1 MGQSNNEKITALYC
15 RLSRDDEQLGES
27 NSIKNQKSILSKY
40 AKDNNFINTK
50 FFVDDGYSGTSF
62 TRPAFMELMELAEQG
77 NIGTIIVKDHS
88 RLGRNR
94 LIVGQLLEEDFVR
107 LNIRYIAI
115 MDNIDTDKGLNDFLP
130 IQDWFN
136 EMHAKNTSKK
146 VKAVMKN
153 KGNSGIPL
161 TTNPPFGYKKDEND
175 KNKWIIDE
183 PASKVVKRI
192 FSLFIQGLSASQIAK
207 QFVKEGIMNPTE
219 YRQSLGMKTQNFPT
233 EVKHYWSPMT
243 INKILDRQ
251 EYIGDTINFRYTTRS
266 FKDKTRINIPKE
278 QWKIFKN
285 THDAIIDEETWN
297 TVQRLRSNKRRPT
310 KTGKTSI
317 FSGHLFCK
325 DCGAKLYYCTTNKFT
340 PNKDFYRCSNYKNN
354 STHSCTSHNIKD
366 IVLRELVLANIKQVI
381 SYISSYEDLFIKEK
395 LDVSLEEQRKENISN
410 KKLLSQYEKRVKDI
424 DNLIQHIY
432 EDNISGKITDERFA
446 TLSLNY
452 EKEQKDLKEKINE
465 LSTTIDKT
473 KQEEIVLTS
482 FIDKVKKYTEIKELT
497 PEIVNE
503 LIDKIY
509 VYQQTKLNGKKYQQ
523 IDIYY
528 TGVGII
534 GIPLNEYELENAF
547 QQSIKNIKTA

>member
-77 NIGTIIVKDHS
+77 HIGTIIVKDHS

-146 VKAVMKN
+146 VKDVMKN
-153 KGNSGIPL
+153 KGISGIPL

-175 KNKWIIDE
+175 KNKWIVDE

-219 YRQSLGMKTQNFPT
+219 YR
-233 EVKHYWSPMT
+233 
-243 INKILDRQ
+243 
-251 EYIGDTINFRYTTRS
+251 
-266 FKDKTRINIPKE
+266 
-278 QWKIFKN
+278 
-285 THDAIIDEETWN
+285 
-297 TVQRLRSNKRRPT
+297 
-310 KTGKTSI
+310 
-317 FSGHLFCK
+317 
-325 DCGAKLYYCTTNKFT
+325 
-340 PNKDFYRCSNYKNN
+340 
-354 STHSCTSHNIKD
+354 
-366 IVLRELVLANIKQVI
+366 
-381 SYISSYEDLFIKEK
+381 
-395 LDVSLEEQRKENISN
+395 
-410 KKLLSQYEKRVKDI
+410 
-424 DNLIQHIY
+424 
-432 EDNISGKITDERFA
+432 
-446 TLSLNY
+446 
-452 EKEQKDLKEKINE
+452 
-465 LSTTIDKT
+465 
-473 KQEEIVLTS
+473 
-482 FIDKVKKYTEIKELT
+482 
-497 PEIVNE
+497 
-503 LIDKIY
+503 
-509 VYQQTKLNGKKYQQ
+509 
-523 IDIYY
+523 
-528 TGVGII
+528 
-534 GIPLNEYELENAF
+534 
-547 QQSIKNIKTA
+547 

>member
-62 TRPAFMELMELAEQG
+62 TRPAFVEMMELAEQG
-77 NIGTIIVKDHS
+77 HIGTIIVKDHS

-161 TTNPPFGYKKDEND
+161 TTNPPFGYKKDENN

-183 PASKVVKRI
+183 PASKVVKKI

-219 YRQSLGMKTQNFPT
+219 YHQSLGMKTQNFPT

-285 THDAIIDEETWN
+285 THEAIIDEETWN

-325 DCGAKLYYCTTNKFT
+325 DCRAKLYYCTSNNFT
-340 PNKDFYRCSNYKNN
+340 PDKDFYRCSNYKNN
-354 STHSCTSHNIKD
+354 STHSCSSHNIKD
-366 IVLRELVLANIKQVI
+366 IALRELVLDNIKQVI

-395 LDVSLEEQRKENISN
+395 LDASLEEQRKEDVSN
-410 KKLLSQYEKRVKDI
+410 KKLLSQCEKRIKDI

-452 EKEQKDLKEKINE
+452 EREQKDLKEKINK
-465 LSTTIDKT
+465 LATTIDKT
-473 KQEEIVLTS
+473 KQEEINITT

-523 IDIYY
+523 IEIYY
-528 TGVGII
+528 AGVGII